1 MKTRYVDKVCYMDTE
16 SFIFYIKTNNIL
28 VDIAKDVET
37 RFDTPNYDLGR
48 PLLKEKNKKVIL
60 SMKDELGVKKM
71 ADFAALR
78 PKTYSYLTD
87 SNNVN
92 KKARGTKKY
101 VIKQKIK
108 FQDYKYCLEATQ
120 VEMK

>member
-1 MKTRYVDKVCYMDTE
+1 MDIE
-16 SFIFYIKTNNIL
+16 SFIFYIKTNDIL

-37 RFDTPNYDLGR
+37 RVDTPNYDLGR

-78 PKTYSYLTD
+78 PKTYSYLKD

-108 FQDYKYCLEATQ
+108 FKDYKYCLEATQ